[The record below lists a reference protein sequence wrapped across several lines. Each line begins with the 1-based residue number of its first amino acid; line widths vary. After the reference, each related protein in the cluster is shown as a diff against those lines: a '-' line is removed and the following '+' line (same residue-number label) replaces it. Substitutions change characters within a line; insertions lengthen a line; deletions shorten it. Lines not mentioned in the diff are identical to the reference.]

1 MQKYSILQLD
11 KHYNTGKFYLAVRS
25 YYRDLHI
32 IPIEYIEQYDILYNT
47 FKDNQLKPNTSVY
60 VTPLS
65 QYPTFKLK
73 NHSEVNGLNIKTTRK
88 IKEIDTLI
96 LDHEFITERY
106 LDEKTKTY
114 YIIPHSFL
122 ESNFNKYIINFSEKY
137 YGSISE
143 SDNTSEYYI
152 VPTDA
157 MNDFISIDSRFG
169 ALLQFPTICGVAIN
183 SNHGNKKA
191 HEAVPLFCNLT
202 NLINQY
208 NLEIVFDSSLNKEIN
223 KDLSVDLDTFKT
235 LFNMLASDDESN
247 YPIAKELISNCDFET
262 SKPYI
267 LFLAVL
273 FSPLRNKSS
282 NNKSWISCFTQISK
296 YRDYVSKYFSS
307 RNNLDP
313 TDVDNFVKLFIQDY
327 PQYKQIIGDCLTVY
341 LNFRFKTDLIK
352 EIVIN

>member
-1 MQKYSILQLD
+1 MQKYSILRIS
-11 KHYNTGKFYLAVRS
+11 KHYQHNKHYLNVSS
-25 YYRDLHI
+25 YSRNLHI
-32 IPIEYIEQYDILYNT
+32 IPTEYIEQYDILYNT
-47 FKDNQLKPNTSVY
+47 FKGNQLKPNTSVY

-65 QYPTFKLK
+65 RYPTFKLK
-73 NHSEVNGLNIKTTRK
+73 NHSEVNELNIKTTRK

-96 LDHEFITERY
+96 LDHEFITECY
-106 LDEKTKTY
+106 LGEETKTY
-114 YIIPHSFL
+114 YIISHSFL
-122 ESNFNKYIINFSEKY
+122 ESNFNEYIDNKLDKYSY
-137 YGSISE
+137 SIFE
-143 SDNTSEYYI
+143 SDIASEYY
-152 VPTDA
+152 VVSTDDV
-157 MNDFISIDSRFG
+157 NDFILTDSRFI

-202 NLINQY
+202 NLVNQY
-208 NLEIVFDSSLNKEIN
+208 NLEVIFDSSLNKEIN
-223 KDLSVDLDTFKT
+223 KDLSVDLDTFKI

-282 NNKSWISCFTQISK
+282 NNRNWVSCFTQIYK
-296 YRDYVSKYFSS
+296 HKNYVNEYFSS

-327 PQYKQIIGDCLTVY
+327 PQYKQIVSDCLTVY